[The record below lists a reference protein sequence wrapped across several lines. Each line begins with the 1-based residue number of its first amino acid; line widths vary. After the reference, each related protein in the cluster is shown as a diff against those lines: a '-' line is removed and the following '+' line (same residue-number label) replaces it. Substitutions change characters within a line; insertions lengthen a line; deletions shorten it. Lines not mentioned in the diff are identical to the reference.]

1 MKIIITE
8 EQYKKILKEESL
20 YHTLLDRIK
29 QDGWAETAALV
40 GGPDNLLK
48 IMGENR
54 KNVVSYLMSFFNDLY
69 VEKRGGEIL
78 LMDFGLPLLHKP
90 SGLFGLDV
98 RAYDDYIKRRIDRN
112 LYGLYYNY
120 LKDFIEELIERFPEF
135 KSRYVDLYKDSGLYN
150 RLDKF
155 YMGEVNDY

>member
-1 MKIIITE
+1 
-8 EQYKKILKEESL
+8 
-20 YHTLLDRIK
+20 
-29 QDGWAETAALV
+29 
-40 GGPDNLLK
+40 
-48 IMGENR
+48 
-54 KNVVSYLMSFFNDLY
+54 MSFFNDLY